1 MSRKTAFP
9 ILVLSILLLGC
20 LAAQATPVPDWT
32 WKGEG
37 ALNKKRT
44 SDGYSFKVF
53 KTEDQSM
60 TRLHEGRFYPLLAYL
75 GDRYGVDIN
84 KMSLD
89 SLSAGPGEPYTY
101 RIVIPENERDA
112 TVWAQRVD
120 VYSDVDNNTLGDP
133 IFEYYQ
139 LYAVSE
145 KDADAFFDQFEVK
158 ERSRG
163 GAALMTALVPGAGQ
177 IYKGHTFKGGAIL
190 GSEIVLGAAAWSA
203 HKKSLYYRDMVTS
216 GTPSTDSLQR
226 KEIGMRRLRNTAL
239 IAMGGIWAF
248 GLFDALATES
258 MPFLYVSAPQGG
270 QLTVAP
276 SQTGAGLSLVYRF

>member
-1 MSRKTAFP
+1 MTRKAAIP
-9 ILVLSILLLGC
+9 VLVLVFLFLGC
-20 LAAQATPVPDWT
+20 LAAQATPVPEWT
-32 WKGEG
+32 WKGEN
-37 ALNKKRT
+37 ALNKKRKND
-44 SDGYSFKVF
+44 SYSFKVF

-60 TRLHEGRFYPLLAYL
+60 FRLHEGRFYPLLEYL

-84 KMSLD
+84 NMSLD

-120 VYSDVDNNTLGDP
+120 VYSAVDNNTLGDP

-145 KDADAFFDQFEVK
+145 KDTEAVFDHFEVK

-163 GAALMTALVPGAGQ
+163 GAALMTALIPGAGQ
-177 IYKGHTFKGGAIL
+177 FYKGHTFKGGAIL
-190 GSEIVLGAAAWSA
+190 GSEIALGAAAWSA
-203 HKKSLYYRDMVTS
+203 HKKSLYYKDMVAS
-216 GTPSTDSLQR
+216 GIPATDSWQS
-226 KEIGMRRLRNTAL
+226 KEIGMRRLRNVAL
-239 IAMGGIWAF
+239 IAAGGVWAF
-248 GLFDALATES
+248 GLYDALATES
-258 MPFLYVSAPQGG
+258 MPFLYVSAPQGS

-276 SQTGAGLSLVYRF
+276 SFTGMGLTLVYRF

>member
-1 MSRKTAFP
+1 MSRKAAIP
-9 ILVLSILLLGC
+9 VLVLSLLFLGC
-20 LAAQATPVPDWT
+20 LAVQATPVPEWT
-32 WKGEG
+32 WKGES

-44 SDGYSFKVF
+44 NDSYSFKVF
-53 KTEDQSM
+53 KTEDNSM
-60 TRLHEGRFYPLLAYL
+60 TRLHEGRFYPLLKYL

-89 SLSAGPGEPYTY
+89 SLSAGPGEPSTY

-145 KDADAFFDQFEVK
+145 KDAETLFDHFEVK

-177 IYKGHTFKGGAIL
+177 IYKGHTFKGGVIL
-190 GSEIVLGAAAWSA
+190 GSEIALGAAAWSA
-203 HKKSLYYRDMVTS
+203 HRKSLYYKDMVAS
-216 GTPSTDSLQR
+216 GTPNTDSWQS

-248 GLFDALATES
+248 GIYDALATES
-258 MPFLYVSAPQGG
+258 MPFLYVTPPQGG

-276 SQTGAGLSLVYRF
+276 ATTGMGLTFVYRF

>member
-1 MSRKTAFP
+1 MIWGGGTAFSTTLP
-9 ILVLSILLLGC
+9 EW
-20 LAAQATPVPDWT
+20 A
-32 WKGEG
+32 WKNESYM
-37 ALNKKRT
+37 NRKRT
-44 SDGYSFKVF
+44 NTSYEFKVF
-53 KTEDQSM
+53 KTEDNNH
-60 TRLHEGRFYPLLAYL
+60 TRLHEGRFYPLLEYL

-120 VYSDVDNNTLGDP
+120 VYSAVDNNTLGDP

-145 KDADAFFDQFEVK
+145 KDTEALFDHFEVK

-163 GAALMTALVPGAGQ
+163 GAALMTALIPGAGQ
-177 IYKGHTFKGGAIL
+177 FYKGHTFKGGAII
-190 GSEIVLGAAAWSA
+190 GSEIVLGAVAWSA
-203 HKKSLYYRDMVTS
+203 HKKSLYCKDLVAS
-216 GTPSTDSLQR
+216 GAPGADSWQS
-226 KEIGMRRLRNTAL
+226 KEVGMRRLRNVAL
-239 IAMGGIWAF
+239 IAAGGVWAF
-248 GLFDALATES
+248 GLYDALATES

-270 QLTVAP
+270 QLTFAP
-276 SQTGAGLSLVYRF
+276 APTGAGLSLVYRF